1 MYAVVGEVMIQ
12 AGREAESNEYLKAN
26 IIPRVKQAPGLV
38 GGYWLAVR
46 DGKGLAITL
55 HETEESAR
63 GAVEMAKN
71 SPRPEYATLGDFEVR
86 EVVAQ
91 I

>member
-1 MYAVVGEVMIQ
+1 MYAVVGEVSIE
-12 AGREAESNEYLKAN
+12 AGREDESVEYLKAN
-26 IIPRVKQAPGLV
+26 ILPLVKQAPGLV
-38 GGYWLAVR
+38 GGYWLAVQG
-46 DGKGLAITL
+46 GKGLAITL

-71 SPRPEYATLGDFEVR
+71 GPRPDYATLGDFEVR